1 MLYPFLHLDEAIL
14 ERLLLHKRKE
24 LVMRFRPARF
34 DRTDFL
40 GRFTTCE
47 RQGDKKDQRKGKA
60 YLIHS

>member
-1 MLYPFLHLDEAIL
+1 MCFDIS
-14 ERLLLHKRKE
+14 LLLGNKPLFVQLSTNK
-24 LVMRFRPARF
+24 FGRF